1 MLVDLLDYQLVKLNN
16 MGMSLSQIMGYQ
28 LTRANLVS
36 LAVFERDIRKSF
48 DLRPVEYT
56 ILQLVR
62 EGQCN
67 TPSQLA
73 KELAITPPSM
83 SVWLDKLAA
92 RKLLSRNKSSTDGRA
107 SQVQLTM
114 SGNKLISQTHEALM
128 KSEQQYLSK
137 LSAGERVMLNEI
149 LHKLCT
155 KSNAH
160 SSSN

>member
-1 MLVDLLDYQLVKLNN
+1 
-16 MGMSLSQIMGYQ
+16 MGMSLSQIIGYQ

-36 LAVFERDIRKSF
+36 LAVFERDITKSF

-83 SVWLDKLAA
+83 SVWLDKLTA
-92 RKLLSRNKSSTDGRA
+92 RQLLTRSKSATDGRA
-107 SQVQLTM
+107 SQVQLTA
-114 SGNKLISQTHEALM
+114 SGNKLIKQAHETLI
-128 KSEQQYLSK
+128 KSEQRMLGHLSVGERAMLQEILQK
-137 LSAGERVMLNEI
+137 LSQISISPA
-149 LHKLCT
+149 
-155 KSNAH
+155 
-160 SSSN
+160 